1 MTLLQ
6 FPISLNWILSLWL
19 LVSLAKGLCKLLIFF
34 SPKNQLMVFLILSVF
49 CCFFLTTFFFA
60 FIHFINYFMYLHS
73 KYWPLFLVPWILHY
87 ISPSLCI
94 WKCSPTNPPTPTS
107 YYLHDTSLG
116 HQVWDPLFYF
126 LMSFVLY
133 ILLYFHSS
141 WHLHIRT
148 DHSGDG
154 TKDLFQ

>member
-1 MTLLQ
+1 
-6 FPISLNWILSLWL
+6 
-19 LVSLAKGLCKLLIFF
+19 
-34 SPKNQLMVFLILSVF
+34 
-49 CCFFLTTFFFA
+49 
-60 FIHFINYFMYLHS
+60 MYLHS

-94 WKCSPTNPPTPTS
+94 WECSPTNPPTSTS